1 MRNRGLVKGSMQKRK
16 RKQRVLQR
24 LLTLHIPLL
33 LIVGFALAPYVW
45 TFITSLTPE
54 EDLYLSEFRYF
65 PEKPTAVNYV
75 RLFSRIDYGRNILD
89 SLIVASCTML
99 FGLSITVPASY
110 SFSRYRF
117 PGRTLLLAQF
127 LVINM
132 FPVVLL
138 LVPLFILMRI
148 LGLMDTHLALIIAYS
163 TFTIPFSTW
172 MLTGFFNAIPRE
184 LDEAAQIDGCNR
196 FTTLLRVVLPVAL
209 PGISATGIYIFITA
223 WNEFIYAA
231 ILTGSTVRT
240 IPIALQNMIGEF
252 KIAWGLLTAGG
263 VVSAIPVIVLFFFIQ
278 RQLIHGMTAGAVKG

>member
-1 MRNRGLVKGSMQKRK
+1 MRKDSMRKG
-16 RKQRVLQR
+16 KQRHRFLR
-24 LLTLHIPLL
+24 RALTLHIPLL
-33 LIVGFALAPYVW
+33 IIVGFALAPYIW
-45 TFITSLTPE
+45 TFLTSLTPE

-65 PEKPTAVNYV
+65 PANPTGTNYL
-75 RLFSRIDYGRNILD
+75 RLFSRIDYGRNIRD
-89 SLIVASCTML
+89 SLIVATSTML
-99 FGLSITVPASY
+99 LGLCITVPASY

-117 PGRTLLLAQF
+117 KGRTALLAQF

-138 LVPLFILMRI
+138 LVPLFILMRV
-148 LGLMDTHLALIIAYS
+148 LGLMDTYLSLIIAYS

-172 MLTGFFNAIPRE
+172 MLTGFFNAIPKE

-196 FTTLLRVVLPVAL
+196 FTTLLRVVFPVAL

-231 ILTGSTVRT
+231 ILTGSNVRT

-263 VVSAIPVIVLFFFIQ
+263 VVSAVPVIVLFFFIQ
-278 RQLIHGMTAGAVKG
+278 KQLIHGMTAGAVKG

>member
-1 MRNRGLVKGSMQKRK
+1 MRNRKGRT
-16 RKQRVLQR
+16 LQR
-24 LLTLHIPLL
+24 ILTLHIPLL

-45 TFITSLTPE
+45 TFITSITPE

-65 PEKPTAVNYV
+65 PSNPTGTNYL

-89 SLIVASCTML
+89 SLIVASSTML
-99 FGLSITVPASY
+99 LGLCITVPASY
-110 SFSRYRF
+110 AFSRYRF
-117 PGRTLLLAQF
+117 RGRTVLLTQF

-132 FPVVLL
+132 FPIVLL
-138 LVPLFILMRI
+138 LVPLFILMRV
-148 LGLMDTHLALIIAYS
+148 LGLMDTHLSLIIAYS

-196 FTTLLRVVLPVAL
+196 LTTLIRVVLPVAL
-209 PGISATGIYIFITA
+209 PGISATGIYVFITA
-223 WNEFIYAA
+223 WNEFLYAA
-231 ILTGSTVRT
+231 ILTGSNVRT

-252 KIAWGLLTAGG
+252 QIAWGLLTAGG
-263 VVSAIPVIVLFFFIQ
+263 VVSAVPVIVLFFFIQ